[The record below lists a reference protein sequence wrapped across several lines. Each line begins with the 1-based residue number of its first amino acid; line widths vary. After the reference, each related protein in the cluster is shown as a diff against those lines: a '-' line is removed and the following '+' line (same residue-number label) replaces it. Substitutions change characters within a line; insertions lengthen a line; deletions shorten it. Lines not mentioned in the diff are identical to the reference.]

1 MDTKMQKNFLIT
13 ITGPSLTGKTT
24 LAGFLKEHD
33 IQELVSTTTRGPRSG
48 EVDGVAYHFTNN
60 DKFEEA
66 LNNDRLIEHIKLEK
80 ATKTSDERNNYYYY
94 GISKDSLHKILD
106 NGQNACIVVEPHGAE
121 QVADYCNSQGIPIFK
136 VFINN
141 PQQILFTRYVE
152 RLLNDKEATVEAYS
166 NRLHHM
172 VNVEPK
178 KWIEPAYNGKEQYDV
193 VFDQFSKENTKEV
206 ISKILDGVQ
215 KKFANEENVESK
227 KQTRLRF

>member
-1 MDTKMQKNFLIT
+1 MDIKMQKNFLIT

-24 LAGFLKEHD
+24 LAGFLKDYD
-33 IQELVSTTTRGPRSG
+33 IQELVSTTTRGRRSG
-48 EVDGVAYHFTNN
+48 ETDGVAYHFTDNQ
-60 DKFEEA
+60 KFEES
-66 LNNDRLIEHIKLEK
+66 LNNGRFIEHIKLEK
-80 ATKTSDERNNYYYY
+80 ATKGTDEKNNYYYY

-121 QVADYCNSQGIPIFK
+121 QVADYCKSQDIPIFK

-141 PQQILFTRYVE
+141 PQNILFE
-152 RLLNDKEATVEAYS
+152 RFLDRFKGDKEATTEAYT

-172 VNVEPK
+172 INVEPK
-178 KWIEPAYNGKEQYDV
+178 KWIEPAYSKKDEYDI

-206 ISKILDGVQ
+206 IAQILEGVQ
-215 KKFANEENVESK
+215 KKFYNEQNLESK

>member
-1 MDTKMQKNFLIT
+1 MQKNFLIT

-24 LAGFLKEHD
+24 LAGFLKEYD
-33 IQELVSTTTRGPRSG
+33 IQELVSTTTRGRRSG

-60 DKFEEA
+60 ENFEEA

-80 ATKTSDERNNYYYY
+80 ATKTADEKNNYYYY
-94 GISKDSLHKILD
+94 GISKDSLHQILD

-121 QVADYCNSQGIPIFK
+121 QVADYCKSQGIPIFK

-141 PQQILFTRYVE
+141 PQNILFARFVE
-152 RLLNDKEATVEAYS
+152 RLQGDKEATVDAYA

-178 KWIEPAYNGKEQYDV
+178 KWIEPAYTKKDEYDI

-206 ISKILDGVQ
+206 IAGILEGVQ
-215 KKFANEENVESK
+215 KKFSNEENVEAK